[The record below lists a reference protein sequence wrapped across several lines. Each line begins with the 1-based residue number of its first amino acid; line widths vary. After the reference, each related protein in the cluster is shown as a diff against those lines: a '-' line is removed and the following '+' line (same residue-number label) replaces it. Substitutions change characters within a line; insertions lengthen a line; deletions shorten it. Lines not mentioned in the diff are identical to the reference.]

1 MMLWSLGRKSLQ
13 SPLDG
18 GTECRARK
26 LSTIQQP
33 DIVNSQY
40 YDGLRQKKTNER
52 DENEKKMEKKSGGII
67 EMNHSIV
74 VRMNNE

>member
-26 LSTIQQP
+26 LFTIQQP
-33 DIVNSQY
+33 HIVNSQY
-40 YDGLRQKKTNER
+40 YDGLRQKKANER
-52 DENEKKMEKKSGGII
+52 DENGKNGKKSGGII